1 MSLATDQDSDDTAGE
16 NRVTLMTVHAAKG
29 LEFDNIF
36 VVGVEDDLFPSS
48 MSKNSIMEIEEE
60 RRLLYVAIT
69 RARNFCMLSFATSRF
84 RNGQT
89 VITFPSPFFRDID
102 PAYLRL
108 MNGSSIARRRPLHP
122 TVCRRGSVRLRPA
135 ANTARRGLCV
145 RPTPQLHA
153 LSQDVPSP
161 PPPRPVPT
169 WCSIRPTN

>member
-1 MSLATDQDSDDTAGE
+1 MPIKPPWPTSWPKCLATDQDSDDTAGE

-89 VITFPSPFFRDID
+89 VITFPHRFS
-102 PAYLRL
+102 AT
-108 MNGSSIARRRPLHP
+108 STRPI
-122 TVCRRGSVRLRPA
+122 C
-135 ANTARRGLCV
+135 
-145 RPTPQLHA
+145 A
-153 LSQDVPSP
+153 L
-161 PPPRPVPT
+161 
-169 WCSIRPTN
+169 